1 MPHKIIL
8 KEAEATDDLIDNK
21 NADKV
26 TKNSPQNNSDNY
38 SKAEEKSIKIAI
50 DILYILYNTSVTQ
63 YVKSTI

>member
-8 KEAEATDDLIDNK
+8 KEAEATVDLIDNK

-38 SKAEEKSIKIAI
+38 SKTEEKSIKIAI
-50 DILYILYNTSVTQ
+50 DVLYILYNTSVTQ